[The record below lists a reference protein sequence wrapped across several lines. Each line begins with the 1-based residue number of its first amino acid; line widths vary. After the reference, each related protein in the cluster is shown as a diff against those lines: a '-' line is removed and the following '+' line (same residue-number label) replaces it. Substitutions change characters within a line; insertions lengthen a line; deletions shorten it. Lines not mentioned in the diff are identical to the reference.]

1 MSAISALTLSISAET
16 SLQARKLAAVSR
28 LLCLLGNGEDAAAL
42 SFTALAR
49 ELRSDHAPAAL
60 TKIAHEEEMHGAWV
74 DAAARWLPKPVGARP
89 VIQASRRL
97 HFAIGQGSVGERLA
111 GVTALD
117 SAACILFSRL
127 LRHGAPLAK
136 TGKIAKVLL
145 RIHRDEAQ
153 HVAIA
158 SSLAVLEGA
167 SPRLINRAADIRAQF
182 AGVLELVADD
192 FEALEVD
199 PGALFTAIR
208 DFRTGLF
215 AS

>member
-1 MSAISALTLSISAET
+1 MPAAFTFSSGLAEIGK
-16 SLQARKLAAVSR
+16 LNDEQLAATAR

-49 ELRSDHAPAAL
+49 EARSDHAPAAL
-60 TKIAHEEEMHGAWV
+60 DTIAHEEEMHSAWV
-74 DAAARWLPKPVGARP
+74 EAAARLLPKPVGARP

-111 GVTALD
+111 GVAALD

-127 LRHGAPLAK
+127 LQQGAPLAK

-167 SPRLINRAADIRAQF
+167 SPRLIKRAVDIRAQF

>member
-1 MSAISALTLSISAET
+1 MPAKSVHRSGLPADISLDEHR
-16 SLQARKLAAVSR
+16 QAAVSR

-49 ELRSDHAPAAL
+49 DARSDHAPAAL
-60 TKIAHEEEMHGAWV
+60 AMIAREEEMHGAWV
-74 DAAARWLPKPVGARP
+74 EAAARLLPKPVRARP

-117 SAACILFSRL
+117 SAACILFSAL
-127 LRHGAPLAK
+127 LRPGAPLAK
-136 TGKIAKVLL
+136 TGRIAKLL
-145 RIHRDEAQ
+145 HRIHRDEAR

-158 SSLAVLEGA
+158 SGLAVAEGA
-167 SPRLINRAADIRAQF
+167 SMRLCNRAIDIRAQF

-199 PGALFTAIR
+199 SGALFKAIR
-208 DFRTGLF
+208 EFRTGLF